1 MWVLFV
7 SAMIFVVY
15 AIASLVVPV
24 HMKMRTKIIC
34 ALIIF
39 LFGLKYFVYSQ
50 TGGVLEPR
58 LSPTN
63 IVILEA
69 TYSALMLA
77 VFLAIIKDLLLLGRT
92 IYRAVRKVPSEQ
104 RRPWPLARIN
114 AVIAIVA
121 LTTGVWG
128 TLYQYKTPA
137 VYTYP
142 VAVEDLAPELEGYK
156 IVQITDLHI
165 GPILKRDFLQGVVE
179 RINAENPDLV
189 VITGDFVDGS
199 VANLKDE
206 FLPLKDIKAKD
217 GVLAVTGNHEY
228 YSGVNS
234 WVRTWEQ
241 MGVQFLKNESV
252 LISRANAESKDPDRA
267 AILVSG
273 VPDHHGAAF
282 GEEDPDFELALR
294 QLRARFGHNEVP
306 AVSAAASASF
316 RLLMAH
322 EPPIVT
328 QNPEADLILTGHTH
342 GGTMFFLQPLI
353 AHFNAGYVSGMYQVN
368 PRTKLYVSNG
378 TGIWSGFSCR
388 VLVPSE
394 ITTFVLE
401 VAK

>member
-58 LSPTN
+58 LSPTH

-104 RRPWPLARIN
+104 RRPWPLTRIN

-128 TLYQYKTPA
+128 TLYQYKIPA

-142 VAVEDLAPELEGYK
+142 LAVEDLAPELEGYK

>member
-114 AVIAIVA
+114 AVIAIVS

-128 TLYQYKTPA
+128 TLYQYKIPA
-137 VYTYP
+137 VYTYSL
-142 VAVEDLAPELEGYK
+142 AVEDLAPELEGYK